1 MTVSAFHSRHHGKED
16 NRKKNRKRKKK
27 EGVDVGNHEG
37 GKETD
42 AGVVSKKSRMERK
55 LMEG

>member
-1 MTVSAFHSRHHGKED
+1 MERRTTGRRIGKG
-16 NRKKNRKRKKK
+16 RKKRGRTL
-27 EGVDVGNHEG
+27 EIMRGGCGGVGG